1 MKRSTLTALLT
12 GLLLMLPALSPDAQ
26 TLDIKRKPDL
36 ADAVAGSYSGDVISD
51 SKGSSKDGVAVTVTR
66 IGKNLVRVSSD
77 YSRLPVVD
85 VSLNKVLNT
94 IQAAKGP
101 TVFLYDTAKS
111 PPHLDV
117 NFLLEVSWSG
127 VKQ

>member
-51 SKGSSKDGVAVTVTR
+51 SKGSSKDGVTVTVTR
-66 IGKNLVRVSSD
+66 IGTNLVRVSSD
-77 YSRLPVVD
+77 YSRLPVVE
-85 VSLNKVLNT
+85 VALNKVLNT

-101 TVFLYDTAKS
+101 TVFLYDPAKN

-117 NFLLEVSWSG
+117 SFLLEVSWSG